1 MLGEEKL
8 TLQVGILT
16 LEGGIGTGIIL
27 NTPLEFLNHVFL
39 AASRFDRGH
48 PVLPEPLLSLVR
60 VFGCGTSRYPLRRRG
75 AFTTGDA
82 VVVSFAERTSLGD
95 GRE

>member
-1 MLGEEKL
+1 MFGEEKL
-8 TLQVGILT
+8 TLQLGILT
-16 LEGGIGTGIIL
+16 LEGGIGPGIIL

-60 VFGCGTSRYPLRRRG
+60 FFGCGASRHPLGRRG
-75 AFTTGDA
+75 DFTTGDA
-82 VVVSFAERTSLGD
+82 VVFSFAEWTSLVD